1 LKIAN
6 LISIRLNEQKRKRK
20 GGILVSFKIYRTIH
34 LTLTGIITIT
44 ISLFI
49 ASGGLG
55 ENYTGNAFVYPQFL
69 LLIAVWLIGA
79 VLSFNKKRAKYGLI
93 ISALPTVFFIGN
105 LLNAFFFFN

>member
-1 LKIAN
+1 
-6 LISIRLNEQKRKRK
+6 
-20 GGILVSFKIYRTIH
+20 VSFKIYKIIH
-34 LTLTGIITIT
+34 LILTGIITIP

-69 LLIAVWLIGA
+69 LVIAVWIIGA
-79 VLSFNKKRAKYGLI
+79 VLSFNKKRAKYGLV
-93 ISALPTVFFIGN
+93 ISALPALFFVGS